1 MASCTATRVTV
12 RTRVVIETIEV
23 TKVLRTDS
31 TALGPPVLWTP
42 IGQPA

>member
-12 RTRVVIETIEV
+12 RTRVVIDPIEV
-23 TKVLRTDS
+23 AKVLRTDS
-31 TALGPPVLWTP
+31 TALGPAVLWTP